1 MNQKQFL
8 SAVTLAWSVTQVFA
22 TCGHADGPKKLQ
34 YNRDI
39 RPILSD
45 NCFACHGPDAN
56 KRAADLRLDDRNAA
70 IESGAIDPGQ
80 AAASELIERILSDD
94 PESVMPPP
102 ASHKTLTDEQKQMLR
117 DWIQAGAEYQPHW
130 AFVPPEPV
138 AAPSVQQADWVR
150 NPIDNFILARLE
162 AEKLSPSVEADL
174 RTLARRAALDIT
186 GLPPT
191 PAQLDELM
199 KDTSGKAYE
208 NYVDRLLQSTRWGEH
223 RARYWLDYA
232 RFADTHGIH
241 FDNYREMWSYRD
253 WIINAFNKNMPFD
266 QFTVEQLAGDLL
278 PSPTLDQRIATGF
291 NRCNIT
297 TNEGGIIDEE
307 YAVLYA
313 RDRTETTSL
322 VYLGLTAGC
331 AVCHDHKFDPLT
343 MRDFY
348 SMSAFFS
355 NTTQNVRDGN
365 VQNTPPI
372 LQVPRDEERQLVEQL
387 RERVAKLEGDQKAL
401 RESSKVPFEEWLKRP
416 ELVAELLAQSGP
428 SEGLQ
433 LQLPLDEGATEFVHY
448 NAAGVGQ
455 RAAVAASA
463 AWAEGQI
470 ARSAWV
476 NSEASRLQLPGV
488 GSFDTQDPFSFGA
501 WLFLPANANGAV
513 FAKMNEAEQFRGWD
527 LWLQNGQVA
536 SHIISTWPK
545 DAIKGVAAQKLP
557 VNSWVHVF
565 VSYDG
570 SAKPEGLKIY
580 IDGAEQQLNYE
591 AKTLTGSIRTNVP
604 FSLGKRHSA
613 SPANGVR
620 VQDLRIYSRLV
631 SKPEI
636 DALRTN
642 PRKAYLVAKHTPRS
656 EAEQAELYDWYLQN
670 HSSEYGQVSMQLTS
684 AKEELSQAIA
694 RGTIAHVMQEKM
706 DTQPSSF
713 ILFRGEYDKRKDPV
727 GAATPA
733 FLPPMAN
740 DIPKNR
746 LGLAK
751 WLLAPENPLTARVTV
766 NRFWQEVFGT
776 GLVSTS
782 GDFGLAGQSPSH
794 PDLLDWL
801 ALEYRNNGWNTK
813 ELFRTIL
820 TSATYRQAAV
830 ATPEKLE
837 KDPQN
842 RLLSRGPRFRLDAEM
857 VRDYALAASGALS
870 EKIGG
875 ASAKPYQPEGV
886 WEAVAMI
893 GSNTRDY
900 KPDSGENL
908 YRRSLYTFW
917 KRSAPPA
924 SMEIFNA
931 PSREVCT
938 VRRERTN
945 TPLQALVTLNDPQFV
960 EAGRKLAEDTL
971 KLPSEVAPD
980 DTARIQSIAVRLI
993 SRPFR
998 PEELSIVLASLE
1010 QLRAHYVAHPAD
1022 AEQLLA
1028 VGESKTES
1036 DNQPLLA
1043 AWTMLVNELMN
1054 LDEALNK

>member
-1 MNQKQFL
+1 MNRKQFL
-8 SAVTLAWSVTQVFA
+8 LAAAFAWSVTHVFA

-70 IESGAIDPGQ
+70 IESGAIEPGQ
-80 AAASELIERILSDD
+80 AAASELIERILSED

-102 ASHKTLTDEQKQMLR
+102 ASHKTLTAEQKQTLR
-117 DWIQAGAEYQPHW
+117 DWIEAGAEYQPHW

-138 AAPSVQQADWVR
+138 AVPTVQNADWVR
-150 NPIDNFILARLE
+150 NPIDNFVLARLE

-174 RTLARRAALDIT
+174 RTLARRASLDIT

-208 NYVDRLLQSTRWGEH
+208 NFVDRLLQSTRWGEH

-278 PSPTLDQRIATGF
+278 PNPTLDQRIATGF

-355 NTTQNVRDGN
+355 NTTQSVRDGN

-372 LQVPRDEERQLVEQL
+372 VQVPRDEERQLVEQL
-387 RERVAKLEGDQKAL
+387 RERVAKLEGEQKML
-401 RESSKVPFEEWLKRP
+401 RESSKGPFEEWLKRP
-416 ELVAELLAQSGP
+416 ELVAELLTQSGP

-463 AWAEGQI
+463 SWAEGQI

-476 NSEASRLQLPGV
+476 NNEASRLQLPGV

-501 WLFLPANANGAV
+501 WLFVPANANGAV
-513 FAKMNEAEQFRGWD
+513 FAKMNEAEEFRGWD

-580 IDGAEQQLNYE
+580 IDGTEQQLNYE
-591 AKTLTGSIRTNVP
+591 AKTLSGSIRTNVP
-604 FSLGKRHSA
+604 FSLGKRHST

-631 SKPEI
+631 NKPEI

-656 EAEQAELYDWYLQN
+656 EAEQAELYEWYLQN
-670 HSSEYGQVSMQLTS
+670 HSSEYGQVSTQLAS

-713 ILFRGEYDKRKDPV
+713 ILFRGEYDKRRDPV
-727 GAATPA
+727 AAATPA

-740 DIPKNR
+740 DLPKNR

-776 GLVSTS
+776 GLVITS

-813 ELFRTIL
+813 ELFRTIV

-857 VRDYALAASGALS
+857 VRDYTLAASGTLS

-900 KPDSGENL
+900 KQDSGENL

-924 SMEIFNA
+924 SMDIFNA

-960 EAGRKLAEDTL
+960 EAARKLAESTL

-998 PEELSIVLASLE
+998 PEELSIVQASLE

-1028 VGESKTES
+1028 VGESKS
-1036 DNQPLLA
+1036 DMDNLPLLA
-1043 AWTMLVNELMN
+1043 GWTMLVNELMN